1 MRRLACL
8 AIAILLCAVHGRAA
22 GGAKITPKPDPAKS
36 AAKPAVA
43 PPPPIAYRPA
53 TRPDGRRIV
62 ALDIGHTRA
71 QPGAISASG
80 VPEFEF
86 NRRIVLLVKE
96 RLDESKTVFPVV
108 INSDGA
114 PITLTERTRR
124 AALAGAAL
132 FVAVHHDSAADK
144 YLQTQEVSGKK
155 LFFSDRFE
163 GYGVFVSRKNPAFDR
178 SLAVARLIGGEL
190 ERNLPFATHHAEAI
204 KGENRP
210 ILDSERGIYEY
221 DDLIVLKSALM
232 PAALVECGVIV
243 NREQDLLLRQPA
255 MQKIISDA
263 IAAGI
268 EQYFSAK

>member
-1 MRRLACL
+1 M
-8 AIAILLCAVHGRAA
+8 
-22 GGAKITPKPDPAKS
+22 KSTPKPI
-36 AAKPAVA
+36 VA
-43 PPPPIAYRPA
+43 TPTPFAYKPA
-53 TRPDGRRIV
+53 TRSDGRRIV

-86 NRRIVLLVKE
+86 NKRIVTLVKE
-96 RLDESKTVFPVV
+96 RLDGSKNVFPVV
-108 INSDGA
+108 INPDGA
-114 PITLTERTRR
+114 PIALPERTRR

-163 GYGVFVSRKNPAFDR
+163 GYGVFVSRKNPAFDP
-178 SLAVARLIGGEL
+178 SLALARLVGGEL
-190 ERNLPFATHHAEAI
+190 ERNLPFATHHSEAI
-204 KGENRP
+204 RGENRP

-221 DDLIVLKSALM
+221 DDLIVLKTALM

-243 NREQDLLLRQPA
+243 NREQDVLLRQPA
-255 MQKIISDA
+255 MQKIIADA

-268 EQYFSAK
+268 EQYFAPK